1 MTSQSPSTFFF
12 FCYSWF
18 YKALS
23 YFCPA
28 ESFPGMRAPG
38 TQLLHVC
45 QLLHI
50 LLVLLPLPVPLPAA
64 LYLFWRQGTHLPI
77 GFTMQHGFTLGK
89 SSVLF
94 FLCHFSLP
102 NNSFNFICHF
112 NCYWAVS
119 WCFPSSYISYSFHTF
134 PACHFSSDGG
144 HLRKSWFYILGVFSP
159 HFWRT
164 IHPWL
169 FLNLPHA
176 TFIWYSLFLALE
188 KSEEWVDLKNYV
200 QGIKLSFYS
209 IILFNKQVKLM
220 HSTMIWW
227 SNCK

>member
-1 MTSQSPSTFFF
+1 MTSQSPSTFF

-50 LLVLLPLPVPLPAA
+50 LLVLLPLPIPLPAA

-102 NNSFNFICHF
+102 NNSYNFICHF

-119 WCFPSSYISYSFHTF
+119 WCFPSSYISYSFHAF
-134 PACHFSSDGG
+134 PACRFSC
-144 HLRKSWFYILGVFSP
+144 L
-159 HFWRT
+159 
-164 IHPWL
+164 
-169 FLNLPHA
+169 
-176 TFIWYSLFLALE
+176 SLFLWWWSSQKILILYTL
-188 KSEEWVDLKNYV
+188 SFSPSFLKN
-200 QGIKLSFYS
+200 
-209 IILFNKQVKLM
+209 
-220 HSTMIWW
+220 HSSMAVFESAT
-227 SNCK
+227 C